1 MSCCHL
7 NVLPFSA
14 ADKSMLTLIMEVKAE
29 LKEVK
34 SHIKHLVNLHQSK
47 AKDDDDDEE
56 EDMALKEMSLPCT
69 DVDELFQL
77 DEKIKT
83 NKTIYKQLVC

>member
-1 MSCCHL
+1 
-7 NVLPFSA
+7 
-14 ADKSMLTLIMEVKAE
+14 MLTLIMEVKAE

-34 SHIKHLVNLHQSK
+34 SHVKHLINIHQSK
-47 AKDDDDDEE
+47 PTDDEE
-56 EDMALKEMSLPCT
+56 EDMALQEMSLPCS

-83 NKTIYKQLVC
+83 SKTIHKQLVC